1 VSHFDDREIDLS
13 FRYPFLPGIF
23 IIKDEKGI
31 EEFNLGGWCGTRA
44 EIHGFNGFFKWH
56 GLYTV
61 LIGNCTK
68 IAIIPVR

>member
-31 EEFNLGGWCGTRA
+31 EEFNLSGWYGTRA